1 MEETFVLLV
10 ARETQLKKKT
20 KTMFCS
26 QREGFG
32 KSLGFLAN
40 S

>member
-10 ARETQLKKKT
+10 ARETQLKK
-20 KTMFCS
+20 TMFCS
-26 QREGFG
+26 QRGGFG